1 MCLGGSLRTV
11 EGTVSPSG
19 GIGNCQPS
27 PALLSLPMPDSGDAY
42 YSDEENA
49 SDPRCSPPQRAGRES
64 DLPLEWHP
72 DLVGVSAPAVRG
84 SGSGLD
90 AARRRSD
97 LDGLGVV
104 RYLAC
109 GPRCCGLGLR
119 ASTNAVS
126 SLAVD
131 WARTWRLC
139 RRPLRTSETPSSTSP
154 ERATMTPACSGSWAT
169 PTTSPAS
176 RRVWPVCSGMSQ
188 RNASAKGKSQTNSR
202 SRHPVISCSTERL
215 VAGRRERAAYPPTD
229 RASVAPATSTA
240 TSRKAEPPRRERGAE
255 LGSFDLIG
263 FVSIASS
270 SRVTNCLP
278 RALASCV
285 GQLSM

>member
-11 EGTVSPSG
+11 EGTLALG

-42 YSDEENA
+42 YSDEET
-49 SDPRCSPPQRAGRES
+49 RAI
-64 DLPLEWHP
+64 H
-72 DLVGVSAPAVRG
+72 
-84 SGSGLD
+84 
-90 AARRRSD
+90 AA
-97 LDGLGVV
+97 
-104 RYLAC
+104 
-109 GPRCCGLGLR
+109 
-119 ASTNAVS
+119 
-126 SLAVD
+126 
-131 WARTWRLC
+131 
-139 RRPLRTSETPSSTSP
+139 RPLRELDVNQIYLLNRHLIWSAYQRQRFEALVPDSTPPGDDPIWMVSEWFVSFSLWAALLWVGIEGFNERGIELGGRLGEDVAALSP
-154 ERATMTPACSGSWAT
+154 TLKDFRNAVFHVSREATMTPACSGSWAT